1 MPNFTYHNKPEQRA
15 AIERDGFITSGDVGH
30 LDADGYLFLCDRK
43 RDMVISGGVNIYP
56 AEIEAVL
63 LRLTSVKDCA
73 VFGIPDAEFGEK
85 LMAVVEPSEGSSL
98 TLTAIQAHLTH
109 HLAGYKVPR
118 IIQIGRD
125 LPREDFG
132 QDFQASLARSLL
144 ARTRPQDLSRQGA
157 PPARNYQLITRL
169 GSIPGSKPGTWGIL
183 KSVAPGQYPMPGETS
198 T

>member
-118 IIQIGRD
+118 IIQIGARSAA
-125 LPREDFG
+125 RGFG